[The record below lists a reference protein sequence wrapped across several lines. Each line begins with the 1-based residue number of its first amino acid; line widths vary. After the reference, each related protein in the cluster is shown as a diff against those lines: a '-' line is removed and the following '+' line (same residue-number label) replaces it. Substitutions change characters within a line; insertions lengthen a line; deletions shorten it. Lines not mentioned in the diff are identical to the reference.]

1 MIDEVK
7 LREKYNLSIKE
18 YEAICERTDEL
29 VAFEEKSGLVISRC
43 NGTLKSTKQWMQ
55 RRLSKEESEH
65 CLEFL
70 KNNGGYCN
78 CEILFN
84 VLPRI
89 KEMREDVQKPDRP
102 CN

>member
-1 MIDEVK
+1 
-7 LREKYNLSIKE
+7 
-18 YEAICERTDEL
+18 
-29 VAFEEKSGLVISRC
+29 
-43 NGTLKSTKQWMQ
+43 MQ
-55 RRLSKEESEH
+55 KRLSEEESEH
-65 CLEFL
+65 CLEFY

-84 VLPRI
+84 VLPHI